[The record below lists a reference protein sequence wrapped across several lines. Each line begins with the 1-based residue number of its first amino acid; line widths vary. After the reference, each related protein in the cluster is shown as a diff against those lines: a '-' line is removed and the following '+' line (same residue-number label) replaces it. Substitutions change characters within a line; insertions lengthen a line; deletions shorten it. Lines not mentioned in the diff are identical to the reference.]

1 VNATS
6 TITSKGNAS
15 QDQYLQFQLDLA
27 EEMMAA
33 NDIPF
38 SAVEENYDGTSTDKG
53 FTNWEWV
60 QAILRTLEQRNDQLA
75 QSAIDVFTRDVF
87 LYLNKD
93 VVRRDI
99 NRIVNSYLDDRAT
112 IVVAHSLGTI
122 VAYDVLRTR
131 PRNVPLFM
139 TLGSPLGIRTI
150 RIRLTPLSFPEGV
163 ARWEN
168 YYDDRDPIALYPLDA
183 ANFDVVPEIPNVSDI
198 KNPTDD
204 RHGIVGYLSRPRV
217 VQGILS

>member
-1 VNATS
+1 
-6 TITSKGNAS
+6 
-15 QDQYLQFQLDLA
+15 
-27 EEMMAA
+27 MAV
-33 NDIPF
+33 DI
-38 SAVEENYDGTSTDKG
+38 
-53 FTNWEWV
+53 
-60 QAILRTLEQRNDQLA
+60 
-75 QSAIDVFTRDVF
+75 FTRDIF

-93 VVRRDI
+93 VVRRSI
-99 NRIVNSYLDDRAT
+99 NGIVNDYLDDRPT

-122 VAYDVLRTR
+122 IAYDVLRTR
-131 PRNVPLFM
+131 PRTVPLFM
-139 TLGSPLGIRTI
+139 TLGSPLGMRTI

-168 YYDDRDPIALYPLDA
+168 YNDDRDPIALYPLDA

-217 VQGILS
+217 VQGILSLEPGNSVPARCGPIPGATANCAVYRRSLPVIAFNPPV

>member
-1 VNATS
+1 
-6 TITSKGNAS
+6 
-15 QDQYLQFQLDLA
+15 
-27 EEMMAA
+27 M
-33 NDIPF
+33 
-38 SAVEENYDGTSTDKG
+38 
-53 FTNWEWV
+53 
-60 QAILRTLEQRNDQLA
+60 
-75 QSAIDVFTRDVF
+75 F

-93 VVRRDI
+93 VVRRDV
-99 NRIVNSYLDDRAT
+99 NRIVNSYLNDRPT

-150 RIRLTPLSFPEGV
+150 RIRLTPLSFPGGV

-168 YYDDRDPIALYPLDA
+168 YYDDRDPIALYPLDS
-183 ANFDVVPEIPNVSDI
+183 ANFGVEPEILNVSDI
-198 KNPTDD
+198 QNQTDN

-217 VQGILS
+217 VQGVLS